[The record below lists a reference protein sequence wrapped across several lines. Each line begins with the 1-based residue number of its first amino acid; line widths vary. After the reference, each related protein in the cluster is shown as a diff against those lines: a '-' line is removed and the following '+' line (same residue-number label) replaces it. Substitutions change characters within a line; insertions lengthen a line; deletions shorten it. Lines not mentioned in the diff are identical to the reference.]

1 MLNKLITTTT
11 TIIQEVLEVQ
21 RLEPLV
27 WSLHP
32 HLNVQVLQLTEFNLS
47 ISQMR
52 TLRPKEGWRSSPS
65 SHWEQVWEL
74 LSDS

>member
-1 MLNKLITTTT
+1 MTTTP
-11 TIIQEVLEVQ
+11 TIIKEVPKVQ
-21 RLEPLV
+21 RLETLV

-32 HLNVQVLQLTEFNLS
+32 HLNVQVLQLTEFNVS

-52 TLRPKEGWRSSPS
+52 TLRPQGGWRSSPS